1 MILSVGICAPHIA
14 WNIDT
19 RSRAAAQ
26 TAFRIRMDK
35 FFLIHTS
42 AFFRLTV
49 PPSEPDLIRGFS
61 A

>member
-14 WNIDT
+14 WDIDT

-26 TAFRIRMDK
+26 TAFPIPMNK
-35 FFLIHTS
+35 FFFIHAG

-49 PPSEPDLIRGFS
+49 PPSEPDLICGFS

>member
-1 MILSVGICAPHIA
+1 MILSVGICAPHISWGIEA
-14 WNIDT
+14 
-19 RSRAAAQ
+19 RSCAAAQ
-26 TAFRIRMDK
+26 TAFPTHMNK
-35 FFLIHTS
+35 FFFIHAG